1 MDVAICLLSLC
12 IAFIVKVWRKW
23 VLSHNMNVVYEVET
37 HNKQK
42 EICSKRL
49 GETRHRFRTAVV
61 WELLVFKTSHRV
73 HPSSLT
79 CIFFANMNILYSA
92 MVQGFLEHLSTHGC
106 SWIIMI
112 GIIYTSP
119 TFQIMYLLQPQ
130 RNLKP

>member
-1 MDVAICLLSLC
+1 MNVAICLLSLWF
-12 IAFIVKVWRKW
+12 AFIVKVWWKG
-23 VLSHNMNVVYEVET
+23 VLSHNMDAVYEVET

-42 EICSKRL
+42 EICSKKL
-49 GETRHRFRTAVV
+49 GETRLRFRTAVV
-61 WELLVFKTSHRV
+61 WELLVFKTSSHRV

-79 CIFFANMNILYSA
+79 CIFCKHILYYA
-92 MVQGFLEHLSTHGC
+92 MVQGFLEHLSIHGC
-106 SWIIMI
+106 LWIIMI